1 MRILRRPMFKKGG
14 SANEGV
20 MSGLV
25 DRSTHAG
32 GGTIGGGMIYG
43 TPMGNRTG
51 FQNPLIESVK
61 STLASGNI
69 GGTARTA
76 SKAATPSIL
85 SSLKTESGIMQLFKR
100 LGIGGAQRV
109 LGVAMG
115 WPAVAT
121 AGLVYGSPKL
131 SAYLEEPGKAL
142 EAKLE
147 EADIKDPMALQFTR
161 PSSVVDVPVP
171 TGPRPLTSEEKG
183 LFGGYDMKAKPIKEK
198 DLDKDLG
205 ISAADAKAVIA
216 DKRSALSKR
225 AKEFATLMSPHATK
239 KLIADVTGA
248 ASESLS
254 GSTGDTRQDIV
265 NAITA
270 AAGASGGQRK
280 TYEDAMKLAIGES
293 IQKGIARAT
302 YKPNTMETLIALGR
316 SDKPE
321 DKAMYKRHTKGVD
334 ADANMLVTLMT
345 KYQGLNTMKRAL
357 GDLFEI
363 KANTANAK
371 DYGGTLPADKKGEMA
386 DFGKMEKGKIYFNYF
401 DGNFYKLDEKGEE
414 TQTAKPAYLESS
426 IPI

>member
-1 MRILRRPMFKKGG
+1 
-14 SANEGV
+14 
-20 MSGLV
+20 
-25 DRSTHAG
+25 
-32 GGTIGGGMIYG
+32 
-43 TPMGNRTG
+43 
-51 FQNPLIESVK
+51 
-61 STLASGNI
+61 
-69 GGTARTA
+69 
-76 SKAATPSIL
+76 
-85 SSLKTESGIMQLFKR
+85 
-100 LGIGGAQRV
+100 
-109 LGVAMG
+109 
-115 WPAVAT
+115 
-121 AGLVYGSPKL
+121 
-131 SAYLEEPGKAL
+131 
-142 EAKLE
+142 
-147 EADIKDPMALQFTR
+147 
-161 PSSVVDVPVP
+161 
-171 TGPRPLTSEEKG
+171 
-183 LFGGYDMKAKPIKEK
+183 
-198 DLDKDLG
+198 
-205 ISAADAKAVIA
+205 
-216 DKRSALSKR
+216 
-225 AKEFATLMSPHATK
+225 MSPHATK

-293 IQKGIARAT
+293 IQKGIAQAT

-334 ADANMLVTLMT
+334 ADADMLVTLMT

>member
-100 LGIGGAQRV
+100 LGIGGAQRA

-115 WPAVAT
+115 WPAVA
-121 AGLVYGSPKL
+121 AAVLAYGSPKL

-254 GSTGDTRQDIV
+254 G
-265 NAITA
+265 
-270 AAGASGGQRK
+270 
-280 TYEDAMKLAIGES
+280 
-293 IQKGIARAT
+293 
-302 YKPNTMETLIALGR
+302 
-316 SDKPE
+316 
-321 DKAMYKRHTKGVD
+321 
-334 ADANMLVTLMT
+334 
-345 KYQGLNTMKRAL
+345 
-357 GDLFEI
+357 
-363 KANTANAK
+363 
-371 DYGGTLPADKKGEMA
+371 
-386 DFGKMEKGKIYFNYF
+386 
-401 DGNFYKLDEKGEE
+401 
-414 TQTAKPAYLESS
+414 
-426 IPI
+426 

>member
-14 SANEGV
+14 SANEGI
-20 MSGLV
+20 MNGLV
-25 DRSTHAG
+25 DRKGYTEGSSPYEIHQKFKSLGEPIDLREKFEDYYTVPEGTYRDISAG
-32 GGTIGGGMIYG
+32 QFGFPVAGQSEWDRADWYAQASAGDIEKEFGAWKTGAGEKLVAQEEEAETIRKEY
-43 TPMGNRTG
+43 
-51 FQNPLIESVK
+51 Q
-61 STLASGNI
+61 
-69 GGTARTA
+69 A
-76 SKAATPSIL
+76 SKADTGYPGANIYTP
-85 SSLKTESGIMQLFKR
+85 
-100 LGIGGAQRV
+100 
-109 LGVAMG
+109 
-115 WPAVAT
+115 
-121 AGLVYGSPKL
+121 PK
-131 SAYLEEPGKAL
+131 K
-142 EAKLE
+142 
-147 EADIKDPMALQFTR
+147 KDDR
-161 PSSVVDVPVP
+161 KDGEKKVVD
-171 TGPRPLTSEEKG
+171 
-183 LFGGYDMKAKPIKEK
+183 
-198 DLDKDLG
+198 
-205 ISAADAKAVIA
+205 
-216 DKRSALSKR
+216 KRNVLSDR
-225 AKEFATLMSPHATK
+225 AKEFYRLMSPHATK
-239 KLIADVTGA
+239 RLIADVTGA

>member
-14 SANEGV
+14 SANSGIMHGLERRNYAESNWKDLAGIYKNLPIEIRKYDSPVVQDAASEVASTKDLYQDALLDYGWATGPKYKGPEWHEDIYIDEEGKLQKKEPSE
-20 MSGLV
+20 MIK
-25 DRSTHAG
+25 TPP
-32 GGTIGGGMIYG
+32 GGT
-43 TPMGNRTG
+43 
-51 FQNPLIESVK
+51 QLPLYKKPPPRNGDENGEKKVVDK
-61 STLASGNI
+61 
-69 GGTARTA
+69 R
-76 SKAATPSIL
+76 SIL
-85 SSLKTESGIMQLFKR
+85 S
-100 LGIGGAQRV
+100 
-109 LGVAMG
+109 
-115 WPAVAT
+115 
-121 AGLVYGSPKL
+121 
-131 SAYLEEPGKAL
+131 
-142 EAKLE
+142 
-147 EADIKDPMALQFTR
+147 D
-161 PSSVVDVPVP
+161 
-171 TGPRPLTSEEKG
+171 
-183 LFGGYDMKAKPIKEK
+183 
-198 DLDKDLG
+198 
-205 ISAADAKAVIA
+205 
-216 DKRSALSKR
+216 R
-225 AKEFATLMSPHATK
+225 AKEFYRLMSPHATK

-293 IQKGIARAT
+293 IQKGIAQAT

-321 DKAMYKRHTKGVD
+321 DKALYKQLSKGEN

-401 DGNFYKLDEKGEE
+401 DGNFYKLDEKGEP
-414 TQTAKPAYLESS
+414 KPTDKPDYLESS

>member
-14 SANEGV
+14 SANEGI
-20 MSGLV
+20 MHGLERRNYAESNWKDLAGIYKNLPIEIRKYDSPV
-25 DRSTHAG
+25 VQDAASEVASTKDLYQDALLDYGWATGPKYKGPEWHEDIYIDEEG
-32 GGTIGGGMIYG
+32 KLQKKEPSEMIKTPPGGT
-43 TPMGNRTG
+43 
-51 FQNPLIESVK
+51 QLPLYEMPPPIKKDDRKDGEKKVVDK
-61 STLASGNI
+61 KT
-69 GGTARTA
+69 
-76 SKAATPSIL
+76 IL
-85 SSLKTESGIMQLFKR
+85 S
-100 LGIGGAQRV
+100 
-109 LGVAMG
+109 
-115 WPAVAT
+115 
-121 AGLVYGSPKL
+121 
-131 SAYLEEPGKAL
+131 
-142 EAKLE
+142 
-147 EADIKDPMALQFTR
+147 D
-161 PSSVVDVPVP
+161 
-171 TGPRPLTSEEKG
+171 
-183 LFGGYDMKAKPIKEK
+183 
-198 DLDKDLG
+198 
-205 ISAADAKAVIA
+205 
-216 DKRSALSKR
+216 R
-225 AKEFATLMSPHATK
+225 AKEFYRLMSPHATK
-239 KLIADVTGA
+239 RLIADVTGA

-293 IQKGIARAT
+293 IQKGIAQAT

-334 ADANMLVTLMT
+334 ADADMLVTLMT